1 MKKLTWVL
9 CLTLGIFMLAGCG
22 TDDKDNNNQDDN
34 SDTMVTTETVVLYF
48 GERDKH
54 ALVKEDRSIMAL
66 TDNDVEAR
74 AKVLMEELVKGP
86 TESRGSAILPTD
98 TKITSVKVAN
108 GVATVD
114 MADDSLSK
122 YDAAVMEP
130 EITADAIVATLT
142 RLDGIDKVKLVANGK
157 ALKLGTME
165 FADEL
170 TVDAALQQNIDEQ
183 DGKVNNGGGDNV
195 IDEMLEDGKDVV
207 DDMVEGGKDVVDDM
221 VDGGRNVVNDV
232 KNTGKDMVRDEK
244 EMLQDGKNAVKNDLG
259 INDKQQ
265 D

>member
-1 MKKLTWVL
+1 MKKFTWVL

-22 TDDKDNNNQDDN
+22 ADDNDNDQKDNNQ
-34 SDTMVTTETVVLYF
+34 DTMVTTETVVLYF

-54 ALVKEDRSIMAL
+54 ALVKEERSIMAV
-66 TDNDVEAR
+66 TDNTTEAR

-86 TESRGSAILPTD
+86 KESRGSVILPED
-98 TKITSVKVAN
+98 TKINSVKVTN

-114 MADDSLSK
+114 MDNGGLEK
-122 YDAAVMEP
+122 YDTAVMEP

-142 RLDGIDKVKLVANGK
+142 RLEGIDKVKLMANGK

-165 FADEL
+165 FAEEL

-221 VDGGRNVVNDV
+221 VDGGRNVANDL

-244 EMLQDGKNAVKNDLG
+244 EMLEDGKNAVKNDLG
-259 INDKQQ
+259 IQNK
-265 D
+265 

>member
-1 MKKLTWVL
+1 MKKFTWVL

-22 TDDKDNNNQDDN
+22 ADDN
-34 SDTMVTTETVVLYF
+34 DKKDDNQDTMVTTETVVLYF
-48 GERDKH
+48 GERDRH
-54 ALVKEDRSIMAL
+54 ALVKEERSIMSI
-66 TDNDVEAR
+66 TDDSTEAR

-86 TESRGSAILPTD
+86 KESRGSVILPED
-98 TKITSVKVAN
+98 TKINSVKVEN

-114 MADDSLSK
+114 IADAGLSK
-122 YDAAVMEP
+122 YDTTVMEP

-142 RLDGIDKVKLVANGK
+142 RLDGIDKVKLVAGGK

-221 VDGGRNVVNDV
+221 VEGGKNVANDV

-259 INDKQQ
+259 INNK
-265 D
+265 

>member
-1 MKKLTWVL
+1 MMKKFTWVL
-9 CLTLGIFMLAGCG
+9 CLILGIFMLAGCG
-22 TDDKDNNNQDDN
+22 ADDNNDGKKDDDQ
-34 SDTMVTTETVVLYF
+34 DTMVTTETVVLYF

-54 ALVKEDRSIMAL
+54 TLVKEERSIMAL
-66 TDNDVEAR
+66 TDNSTEAR

-86 TESRGSAILPTD
+86 TESRGSAILPSD
-98 TKITSVKVAN
+98 AKITSVTVAN

-114 MADDSLSK
+114 IENNSLGK
-122 YDAAVMEP
+122 FDAAVMEP

-142 RLDGIDKVKLVANGK
+142 RLDGIDKVKLVASGK

-165 FADEL
+165 FAEEL

-221 VDGGRNVVNDV
+221 VDGGKNVVNDV
-232 KNTGKDMVRDEK
+232 KNTGKEMVRDEK

-259 INDKQQ
+259 INNK
-265 D
+265 